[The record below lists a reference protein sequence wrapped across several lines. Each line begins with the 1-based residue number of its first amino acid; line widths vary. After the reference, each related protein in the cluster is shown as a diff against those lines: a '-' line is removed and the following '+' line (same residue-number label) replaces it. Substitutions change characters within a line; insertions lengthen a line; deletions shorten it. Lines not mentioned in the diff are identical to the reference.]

1 MNNVEPT
8 MFRRVLNIIGTI
20 ILVFIFTGCGV
31 HTVMDAFNEPSAPIE
46 NNLIVEAESVEEVP
60 VIETE
65 AENEPAQIEE
75 EVVEEPII
83 EEAVKVEMND
93 TLNEIKNP
101 THSEDAIMLAC
112 LVNGEAGGIWSLT
125 EQACVMWTVLNRVD
139 AGYGDTVA
147 EVITAPGQYYYIES
161 FGTNDEYGRDLVWLA
176 EDVLNRWYREKNGE
190 INVGRVLPAEYLFF
204 GGDGYHNYFRTTY
217 EFGNG
222 FWDYSLPSP
231 YES

>member
-1 MNNVEPT
+1 MSDIETNHFKRGLVGI
-8 MFRRVLNIIGTI
+8 LI
-20 ILVFIFTGCGV
+20 ILVV
-31 HTVMDAFNEPSAPIE
+31 
-46 NNLIVEAESVEEVP
+46 LIVTLGCARVRLLGELAYPKVKN
-60 VIETE
+60 ETE
-65 AENEPAQIEE
+65 VKVETAFEIEKE
-75 EVVEEPII
+75 LEGGSTL
-83 EEAVKVEMND
+83 AVKVKDGTFADEV
-93 TLNEIKNP
+93 
-101 THSEDAIMLAC
+101 AIVMTKIRDPESSVEAVMLAR
-112 LVNGEAGGIWSLT
+112 LVRGEAGGVWSMT

-139 AGYGDTVA
+139 AGYGDTIA

>member
-1 MNNVEPT
+1 MSDIEINHFKRGLVGI
-8 MFRRVLNIIGTI
+8 LI
-20 ILVFIFTGCGV
+20 ILVV
-31 HTVMDAFNEPSAPIE
+31 
-46 NNLIVEAESVEEVP
+46 LIVTLGCARVRLLGELAYPKVKN
-60 VIETE
+60 ETE
-65 AENEPAQIEE
+65 VKVETAFEIEKE
-75 EVVEEPII
+75 LEGGSTL
-83 EEAVKVEMND
+83 AVKVKDGTFADEV
-93 TLNEIKNP
+93 
-101 THSEDAIMLAC
+101 AIVMTKIRDPESSVEAVMLAR
-112 LVNGEAGGIWSLT
+112 LVRGEAGGVWSMT

-139 AGYGDTVA
+139 AGYGDTIA

>member
-1 MNNVEPT
+1 MSDIETNHFKRGLV
-8 MFRRVLNIIGTI
+8 G
-20 ILVFIFTGCGV
+20 ILVILVVLVITLGCARVRLLGELAYPKV
-31 HTVMDAFNEPSAPIE
+31 KNG
-46 NNLIVEAESVEEVP
+46 AE
-60 VIETE
+60 
-65 AENEPAQIEE
+65 
-75 EVVEEPII
+75 
-83 EEAVKVEMND
+83 VKVETAFEIEKELKD
-93 TLNEIKNP
+93 DSTLAAKVKDEAFAD
-101 THSEDAIMLAC
+101 EVAIVMTKIRDPEPSVEAVMLAR
-112 LVNGEAGGIWSLT
+112 LVRGEAGGVWSMT

-139 AGYGDTVA
+139 AGYGDTIA

-161 FGTNDEYGRDLVWLA
+161 FGINDEYGRDLVWLA
-176 EDVLNRWYREKNGE
+176 EDVISRWEREKAGE